1 MVSKSAAENQLS
13 DPAVCSGIAAK
24 QFIWPAA
31 KALNILLPVEI
42 LRQNQTRRIA
52 FYDFIHH
59 FPTKKKEKI
68 AAFDLIANDLKGLCD
83 VGCS

>member
-1 MVSKSAAENQLS
+1 MSKFAGENQLS

-31 KALNILLPVEI
+31 KALNILSPVEI
-42 LRQNQTRRIA
+42 SWQNQTRRIA

-59 FPTKKKEKI
+59 LPAK
-68 AAFDLIANDLKGLCD
+68 
-83 VGCS
+83 